1 MDMAS
6 NETVYIKADKN
17 VEVQKREV
25 TLGDILTMESSN
37 PQIVARLKAIRILK
51 VPDTGQHRYVISI
64 LKIIECIHR
73 EIPNVEIQSVGE
85 PDFIVTYEEPKQH
98 HKWMHAAKTTGIVL
112 LTFIG
117 AAFSI
122 MSFNNDVDI
131 TNMFSN
137 IYELLT
143 GKHSNGFTILE
154 LTYCIGLISGILIF
168 FNHFGG
174 KKFSVDP
181 TPMEVEM
188 RTYEME
194 IQETLI
200 ENYARE
206 KQEMDV
212 GQSPRKKGGGK
223 Q

>member
-1 MDMAS
+1 MAS
-6 NETVYIKADKN
+6 NETVYIKAEKN
-17 VEVQKREV
+17 VEVQKRDV
-25 TLGDILTMESSN
+25 TLGDILTMESTNQST
-37 PQIVARLKAIRILK
+37 ISRLKTIKILK
-51 VPDTGQHRYVISI
+51 IPDEGQHRYVISI
-64 LKIIECIHR
+64 LKIIECIHK
-73 EIPNVEIQSVGE
+73 EMPNLDIQSVGE
-85 PDFIVTYEEPKQH
+85 ADFIVTYEEPKQH
-98 HKWMHAAKTTGIVL
+98 HKLLHAAKTAGIVL

-131 TNMFSN
+131 TKMFSQ

-143 GKHSNGFTILE
+143 GESSNGFTILE
-154 LTYCIGLISGILIF
+154 LTYSIGLIAGILIF

-174 KKFSVDP
+174 RKFSVDP

-188 RTYEME
+188 RTYEKE
-194 IQETLI
+194 IQDTLI

-212 GQSPRKKGGGK
+212 GQSLKEKGRKK
-223 Q
+223 